1 MLYICIHQS
10 IQDALI
16 DVVVG
21 LGAPVHKLIM
31 TVPAFGNSFN
41 LADAARNLPG
51 SAVTGQP
58 TTITYQQVGE
68 ARGIINLKSRI
79 VLKRMIKR

>member
-68 ARGIINLKSRI
+68 GIMNLKSRI